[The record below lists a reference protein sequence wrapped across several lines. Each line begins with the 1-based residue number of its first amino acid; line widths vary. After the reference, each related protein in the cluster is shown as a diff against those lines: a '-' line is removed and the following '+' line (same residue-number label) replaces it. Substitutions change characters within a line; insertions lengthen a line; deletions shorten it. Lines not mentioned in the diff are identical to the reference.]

1 MNIRLLYLYLFA
13 FIGLLICV
21 IGAVQLV
28 DLGLTVLVFPDSDN
42 YEYYAP
48 LRDPG
53 SDVGDED
60 LDALEAE
67 QAAIAAR
74 QQTRQRQ
81 SQLITSLSMLVVG
94 APLYVYHWRIISREN
109 QSQNKPKK

>member
-28 DLGLTVLVFPDSDN
+28 NLGLTVLVFPDSDN

-48 LRDPG
+48 AREF
-53 SDVGDED
+53 SDMSEEEME
-60 LDALEAE
+60 AMEAE
-67 QAAIAAR
+67 QQASAAR

-81 SQLITSLSMLVVG
+81 RELITSVSMLVVC
-94 APLYVYHWRIISREN
+94 APLYVYHWRIISSEN
-109 QSQNKPKK
+109 QAGKKAGK